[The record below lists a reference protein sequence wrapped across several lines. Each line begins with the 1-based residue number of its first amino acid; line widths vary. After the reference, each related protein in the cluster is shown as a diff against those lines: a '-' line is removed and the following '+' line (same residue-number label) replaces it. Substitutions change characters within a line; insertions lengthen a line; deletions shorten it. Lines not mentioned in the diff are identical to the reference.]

1 MSLLVDMGN
10 TRLKWSV
17 VKNGQLITG
26 QPLVNEQINQQ
37 VLLTIWQ
44 HITPP
49 QQLVI
54 ACVTANDKLT
64 LVMAVAVALW
74 PSIKIMRVSSQTQ
87 TFGIINAYTPPEKL
101 GVDRWL
107 ALIAARNHYQ
117 LPACIV
123 DCGTAITVDLVDAD
137 GHHLGGLISAGLTL
151 MKQSLAHGTDALPF
165 SHTTYPVAAANFT
178 EAAIYSG
185 TLWAAV
191 GLIEQVLAKQK
202 GILSVILTGG
212 DAALIAPHLSIA
224 PIVDTDLV
232 LRGLAIAAQG
242 EPLIDEGRSGFA

>member
-10 TRLKWSV
+10 TRLKWAIV
-17 VKNGQLITG
+17 ENGQLVTG
-26 QPLVNEQINQQ
+26 QTVVNEQINQQ

-54 ACVTANDKLT
+54 ACVTANDKLA
-64 LVMAVAVALW
+64 LVMAVADALW
-74 PSIKIMRVSSQTQ
+74 PSIKIRRINSQTQ

-107 ALIAARNHYQ
+107 ALIAAKNHYH

-123 DCGTAITVDLVDAD
+123 DCGTAITVDLLDVD

-151 MKQSLAHGTDALPF
+151 MKQSLAHGTNALPF
-165 SHTTYPVAAANFT
+165 SETTYPIEAANFT

-191 GLIEQVLAKQK
+191 GLIEQVLVKQE

-224 PIVDTDLV
+224 PIVDAELV
-232 LRGLAIAAQG
+232 LRGLAIVANA
-242 EPLIDEGRSGFA
+242 ST